1 MFRYQV
7 VFEHIEQQIL
17 LPEQLKAIWLLI
29 FAFFA
34 DIIDESNCL
43 SVNNAGCGFL
53 GLVGHNNEEVI

>member
-1 MFRYQV
+1 M
-7 VFEHIEQQIL
+7 FEHIEQQIL